1 MEKLYL
7 PMLSMSMDDF
17 GVPGVIIVVDPLEA
31 DEYGAFLE
39 MALDEIDVIESQVAQ
54 GGFLA

>member
-1 MEKLYL
+1 MEKVYF

-17 GVPGVIIVVDPLEA
+17 GVPGVVIVVDPLDA

-39 MALDEIDVIESQVAQ
+39 SALDEIDLDDSQVAE
-54 GGFLA
+54 GGWMA

>member
-1 MEKLYL
+1 MEKVYF

-17 GVPGVIIVVDPLEA
+17 GMPGVVIVVDPLEA

-39 MALDEIDVIESQVAQ
+39 SALDEADLDESHLAEGGIVA
-54 GGFLA
+54 